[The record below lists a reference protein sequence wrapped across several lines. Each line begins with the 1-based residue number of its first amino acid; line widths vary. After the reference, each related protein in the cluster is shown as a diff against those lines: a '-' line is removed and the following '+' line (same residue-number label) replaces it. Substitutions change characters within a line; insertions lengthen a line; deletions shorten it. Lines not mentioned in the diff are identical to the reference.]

1 MRTSLIF
8 IPLLST
14 LISSSALAAQDI
26 QIRVSVPEQRLYLF
40 DGEKKLTSYRVSTS
54 AFGLG
59 DRYGSYSTPLGHLV
73 VASKVGYGAPVG
85 TVFKGRCR
93 TGEICAIN
101 AAGRDPIVTR
111 ILHLSGTEKQNSR
124 AYSRGIYIHGTADER
139 HIGRPVSYGCIR
151 MKSND
156 VVKLFDTVGVG
167 TSVEITDQRIGSGI
181 FNFVSS
187 MSSQKPK
194 VATKVK

>member
-8 IPLLST
+8 TSLLST

-40 DGEKKLTSYRVSTS
+40 DGEKKLASYRVSTS

-73 VASKVGYGAPVG
+73 VASKVGDGAPIG

-93 TGEICAIN
+93 TGEICQIN

-151 MKSND
+151 MKSSD

-167 TSVEITDQRIGSGI
+167 TSVDITDQRIGSGI

-187 MSSQKPK
+187 MSSHTPK

>member
-1 MRTSLIF
+1 MRTSLILAS
-8 IPLLST
+8 LLST
-14 LISSSALAAQDI
+14 VISSSALAAQDL

-59 DRYGSYSTPLGHLV
+59 DRYGSYATPLGHLV
-73 VASKVGYGAPVG
+73 VASKVGDGAAIG
-85 TVFKGRCR
+85 AVFKGRCR
-93 TGEICAIN
+93 TGEICKIN

-151 MKSND
+151 MKSKD
-156 VVKLFDTVGVG
+156 VVKLFNTVGVG
-167 TSVEITDQRIGSGI
+167 TSVEITDRRIGSGI
-181 FNFVSS
+181 FSFVSS
-187 MSSQKPK
+187 MTSHAPK

>member
-1 MRTSLIF
+1 MRTSLILTS
-8 IPLLST
+8 LLST
-14 LISSSALAAQDI
+14 VISSSALAAQDI

-59 DRYGSYSTPLGHLV
+59 DRYGSYATPLGHLV
-73 VASKVGYGAPVG
+73 VASKVGDGAAIG
-85 TVFKGRCR
+85 AVFKGRCR
-93 TGEICAIN
+93 TGEICKIN

-156 VVKLFDTVGVG
+156 VVKLFNTVGVG
-167 TSVEITDQRIGSGI
+167 TSVEITDRRIGSGI
-181 FNFVSS
+181 FSFVSNMTS
-187 MSSQKPK
+187 HAPK